1 MPIFHLLNVQ
11 LYFVSTLYVLFSK
24 DFHLED
30 IAIFFFTKIPRL
42 FLFVNSLFVRS
53 SSKRPAQVQLNSSVT
68 LWMVMVHSSD
78 LVPVYFIIL
87 VAFSGL
93 HLCVYKQ
100 KFREI
105 KIATRIMWFILRPFP
120 CLRPNRMNN
129 IDNLH
134 DAHKETIDNDPK
146 LVQLLTII
154 PNLSLLWL
162 HEKKI
167 VLEKKVFCSEN
178 INSLE
183 TVLPIPPPVAVIS

>member
-1 MPIFHLLNVQ
+1 MPIFHLMKVAILLC
-11 LYFVSTLYVLFSK
+11 LYSLCTYFSLK
-24 DFHLED
+24 ILEN
-30 IAIFFFTKIPRL
+30 IANFFTNILRL

-105 KIATRIMWFILRPFP
+105 KIATKIMWFILRPFP

-162 HEKKI
+162 HEKKS
-167 VLEKKVFCSEN
+167 F
-178 INSLE
+178 
-183 TVLPIPPPVAVIS
+183 

>member
-1 MPIFHLLNVQ
+1 MPIFHLMKVAILLC
-11 LYFVSTLYVLFSK
+11 LYSLCTYFSLK
-24 DFHLED
+24 ILEN
-30 IAIFFFTKIPRL
+30 IANFFTNILRL
-42 FLFVNSLFVRS
+42 FLFVNSLLVRS

-78 LVPVYFIIL
+78 LVPVYFMIL

>member
-1 MPIFHLLNVQ
+1 MPIFHLMKVAILLC
-11 LYFVSTLYVLFSK
+11 LYSLCTYFSLK
-24 DFHLED
+24 ILEN
-30 IAIFFFTKIPRL
+30 IANFFTNILRL
-42 FLFVNSLFVRS
+42 FLFVNSLLVRS

-78 LVPVYFIIL
+78 LVPVYFMIL

-100 KFREI
+100 IFREI
-105 KIATRIMWFILRPFP
+105 KIATKIMWFILRPFP

-162 HEKKI
+162 HEKNRFRKKKFFALKI
-167 VLEKKVFCSEN
+167 LIVWKLSYQFH
-178 INSLE
+178 LQ
-183 TVLPIPPPVAVIS
+183 LL

>member
-1 MPIFHLLNVQ
+1 M
-11 LYFVSTLYVLFSK
+11 
-24 DFHLED
+24 ED
-30 IAIFFFTKIPRL
+30 IANFFTKFPRL
-42 FLFVNSLFVRS
+42 FLFVNSLLVRS

-93 HLCVYKQ
+93 HLCVYEQ

-105 KIATRIMWFILRPFP
+105 KIATKIMWLILRPFP

-146 LVQLLTII
+146 LVQLSMTI

-162 HEKKI
+162 HEKKS
-167 VLEKKVFCSEN
+167 F
-178 INSLE
+178 
-183 TVLPIPPPVAVIS
+183 